1 MKNVKWFLAVLVISV
16 LASCGG
22 GDRGELTG
30 VQGRGAWFHPQPYGT
45 VYVPSGSIHIGSN
58 EQDIPM
64 AQIAPNKQITITAF
78 YMDET
83 EITNNEYRQFVY
95 WVVDSITRTKLAEAN
110 PDKYYLPLD
119 PDDPDAE
126 ALGRFLNWDEKI
138 DPDDVKE
145 NEDIRA
151 MYYNASE
158 TYYRTRQIDVR
169 KLIYV
174 YDYID
179 QKRAAEVKRQN
190 WKITDRSQF
199 KVQKQEE
206 VYPDTLAF
214 IRDFTYAYNE
224 PMTQVYFWHPK
235 YDDYPVVGVNWK
247 QANAFADWRTKYLNG
262 YYSDVMEQ
270 TVTSFRLP
278 TEYEWEYA
286 ARGGRDQTMY
296 PWGGPYIRNAKGC
309 ALANFK
315 PGRGEYS
322 SDGGVYP
329 IRVASYFPN
338 DFGLYDM
345 AGNLA
350 EWTSTAYDESNHQ
363 FSHDLNP
370 DYQYDAKEEDPDTWK
385 RKTIRGGSWKD
396 IAYYVQNGTRAFEFQ
411 DTSNSYVGFRCVM
424 SYIGRSNR
432 DKN

>member
-1 MKNVKWFLAVLVISV
+1 MCTLMIATLFG
-16 LASCGG
+16 CGMNN
-22 GDRGELTG
+22 DRGELTG
-30 VQGRGAWFHPQPYGT
+30 VPGRRTWFHPQPYGT
-45 VYVPSGSIHIGSN
+45 IYVPSGSIHVGAN

-64 AQIAPNKQITITAF
+64 AQIAPNRQVTITAF

-95 WVVDSITRTKLAEAN
+95 WVQDSLFRMKLAETN
-110 PDKYYLPLD
+110 PDKYLHPLPEGEEDESLR
-119 PDDPDAE
+119 
-126 ALGRFLNWDEKI
+126 GLNWDEKI
-138 DPDDVKE
+138 DEEDVKAT
-145 NEDIRA
+145 EDIKNFF
-151 MYYNASE
+151 YNQAE
-158 TYYRTRQIDVR
+158 TYYRVKQIDVR
-169 KLIYV
+169 KLIYA
-174 YDYID
+174 YDFID
-179 QKRAAEVKRQN
+179 QRSAAQVKRQN
-190 WKITDRSQF
+190 WKNINRADF
-199 KVQKQEE
+199 KRHRE
-206 VYPDTLAF
+206 VEIYPDTLVF
-214 IRDFTYAYNE
+214 IRDYTYSYNE

-247 QANAFADWRTKYLNG
+247 QANAFCDWRTKYLNSF
-262 YYSDVMEQ
+262 YADILEN
-270 TVTSFRLP
+270 TVTDFRLP

-350 EWTSTAYDESNHQ
+350 EWTSTAYAESGNL
-363 FSHDLNP
+363 FTHDLNA
-370 DYQYDAKEEDPDTWK
+370 DYQYDAKDTDPETLK

-396 IAYYVQNGTRAFEFQ
+396 VAYFVQNGSRSYEYQ
-411 DTSNSYVGFRCVM
+411 DSCNSYVGFRCVM

-432 DKN
+432 DKQ

>member
-1 MKNVKWFLAVLVISV
+1 MKTMKWLISAVVLVT
-16 LASCGG
+16 LAGCSSS
-22 GDRGELTG
+22 DRGELTG
-30 VQGRGAWFHPQPYGT
+30 VPGRKTWFHPQPYGT
-45 VYVPSGSIHIGSN
+45 IYVPSGSIHIGSN
-58 EQDIPM
+58 EQDVPM
-64 AQIAPNKQITITAF
+64 AQIAPNRQITITAF

-95 WVVDSITRTKLAEAN
+95 WVQDSLFRQKLAEAD
-110 PDKYYLPLD
+110 PDKYYYPLPEGEED
-119 PDDPDAE
+119 E
-126 ALGRFLNWDEKI
+126 SMRGLNWEQKI
-138 DPDDVKE
+138 EEEDAKE
-145 NEDIRA
+145 NEEIKNLF
-151 MYYNASE
+151 YNQAE
-158 TYYRTRQIDVR
+158 TYFRVKQIDVR
-169 KLIYV
+169 KLVYA

-179 QKRAAEVKRQN
+179 QKAAAAVKRQN
-190 WKITDRSQF
+190 WKNVNRGDF
-199 KVQKQEE
+199 KKRKE
-206 VYPDTLAF
+206 VEIYPDTLVF
-214 IRDFTYAYNE
+214 IRDYTYSYNE

-247 QANAFADWRTKYLNG
+247 QANAFCNWRTKYLNSF
-262 YYSDVMEQ
+262 YSDILEN
-270 TVTSFRLP
+270 TVTDFRLP

-345 AGNLA
+345 SGNLA
-350 EWTSTAYDESNHQ
+350 EWTSSAYAESGNL

-370 DYQYDAKEEDPDTWK
+370 DYQYDAADTDSETLK

-396 IAYYVQNGTRAFEFQ
+396 VAYYVQNGTRTYEYQ
-411 DTSNSYVGFRCVM
+411 DSSNSYVGFRCVM

-432 DKN
+432 DKQ

>member
-1 MKNVKWFLAVLVISV
+1 MKTMKWLISAVVLVT
-16 LASCGG
+16 LAGCSSS
-22 GDRGELTG
+22 DRGELTG
-30 VQGRGAWFHPQPYGT
+30 VPGRKTWFHPQPYGT
-45 VYVPSGSIHIGSN
+45 IYVPSGSIHIGSN
-58 EQDIPM
+58 EQDVPM
-64 AQIAPNKQITITAF
+64 AQIAPNRQITITAF

-95 WVVDSITRTKLAEAN
+95 WVQDSLFRQKLAEAD
-110 PDKYYLPLD
+110 PDKYYYPLPEGEED
-119 PDDPDAE
+119 E
-126 ALGRFLNWDEKI
+126 SMRGLNWEQKI
-138 DPDDVKE
+138 EEEDAKE
-145 NEDIRA
+145 NEEIKNLF
-151 MYYNASE
+151 YNQAE
-158 TYYRTRQIDVR
+158 TYFRVKQIDVR
-169 KLIYV
+169 KLVYA

-179 QKRAAEVKRQN
+179 QKAAAAVKRQN
-190 WKITDRSQF
+190 WKNVNRGDF
-199 KVQKQEE
+199 KKRKE
-206 VYPDTLAF
+206 VEIYPDTLVF
-214 IRDFTYAYNE
+214 IRDYTYSYNE

-247 QANAFADWRTKYLNG
+247 QANAFCNWRTKYLNSF
-262 YYSDVMEQ
+262 YSDILEN
-270 TVTSFRLP
+270 TVTDFRLP

-345 AGNLA
+345 SGNLA
-350 EWTSTAYDESNHQ
+350 EWTSSAYAESGNL

-370 DYQYDAKEEDPDTWK
+370 DYQYDAADTDSETLK

-396 IAYYVQNGTRAFEFQ
+396 VAYYVQNGTRTYEYQ
-411 DTSNSYVGFRCVM
+411 DSSNSYVGFRCVM
-424 SYIGRSNR
+424 SYIGRSSR
-432 DKN
+432 DKQ

>member
-1 MKNVKWFLAVLVISV
+1 MKNVKWFLSALVITV
-16 LASCGG
+16 LTSCGG

-30 VQGRGAWFHPQPYGT
+30 VQGRPTWFHPQPYGT
-45 VYVPSGSIHIGSN
+45 IYVPSGSIHIGSN
-58 EQDIPM
+58 EQDVPM

-83 EITNNEYRQFVY
+83 EITNNEYRQFVN
-95 WVVDSITRTKLAEAN
+95 WVIDSLYRAKLAEQD
-110 PDKYYLPLD
+110 PDKYFLPIEEG
-119 PDDPDAE
+119 DDE
-126 ALGRFLNWDEKI
+126 ELGRGLNWSEKI
-138 DPDDVKE
+138 DEEDVKA
-145 NEDIRA
+145 NDDIKSFF
-151 MYYNASE
+151 YNQAE
-158 TYYRTRQIDVR
+158 TYYRVKQIDVR
-169 KLIYV
+169 KLIYNYEY
-174 YDYID
+174 YD
-179 QKRAAEVKRQN
+179 QRAAAQVKRQN
-190 WKITDRSQF
+190 WKTTDRSQF
-199 KVQKQEE
+199 KKQKSVE
-206 VYPDTLAF
+206 VYPDTLVF
-214 IRDFTYAYNE
+214 IRDYTYSYNE

-235 YDDYPVVGVNWK
+235 YDDYPVVGVNWH
-247 QANAFADWRTKYLNG
+247 QANAFCNWRTKYLNS
-262 YYSDVMEQ
+262 YYSDILEN
-270 TVTSFRLP
+270 TVTDFRLP

-350 EWTSTAYDESNHQ
+350 EWTISAYGESANH
-363 FSHDLNP
+363 FTHDLNP
-370 DYQYDAKEEDPDTWK
+370 DYQYDAKDTDPETLK

-396 IAYYVQNGTRAFEFQ
+396 VAYYVQNGTRTYEYQ
-411 DTSNSYVGFRCVM
+411 DSCSSYIGFRCAI

-432 DKN
+432 DKQ

>member
-1 MKNVKWFLAVLVISV
+1 MKNLKWFIAALIVSTFFACS
-16 LASCGG
+16 SS
-22 GDRGELTG
+22 DRGELTG
-30 VQGRGAWFHPQPYGT
+30 VPGRRTWFHPQPYGT
-45 VYVPSGSIHIGSN
+45 IYVPSGSIHVGAN

-64 AQIAPNKQITITAF
+64 AQIAPNRQITITAF

-95 WVVDSITRTKLAEAN
+95 WVIDSLYRVKLAEQD
-110 PDKYYLPLD
+110 PDKYFQPIPEGED
-119 PDDPDAE
+119 E
-126 ALGRFLNWDEKI
+126 GELGRALNWEERIDEE
-138 DPDDVKE
+138 DVKA
-145 NEDIRA
+145 NEDIKSFF
-151 MYYNASE
+151 YNAAE
-158 TYYRTRQIDVR
+158 TYYRVKQIDVR
-169 KLIYV
+169 KLIYN
-174 YDYID
+174 YEYID
-179 QKRAAEVKRQN
+179 QRAAAQVKRQN
-190 WKITDRSQF
+190 WKNVNRADF
-199 KVQKQEE
+199 KRQKSVE
-206 VYPDTLAF
+206 VYPDTLVF
-214 IRDFTYAYNE
+214 IRDYTYSYNE

-235 YDDYPVVGVNWK
+235 YDDYPVVGINWH
-247 QANAFADWRTKYLNG
+247 QANAFCDWRTKYLNS
-262 YYSDVMEQ
+262 YYSDILEN

-350 EWTSTAYDESNHQ
+350 EWTSTAYGESANL
-363 FSHDLNP
+363 FTHDLNP
-370 DYQYDAKEEDPDTWK
+370 DYQYDAKETDPETLK

-396 IAYYVQNGTRAFEFQ
+396 VAYYVQNGTRTYEYQ
-411 DTSNSYVGFRCVM
+411 DSSNSYVGFRCVM